1 MDRTIVQPYE
11 DINRKIYGYTLPKV
25 PSHDGYIKVGETI
38 QDTEERI
45 KSQIS
50 TAGLTADILFQ
61 RKAKR
66 IDGKWFNDTDLHR
79 YFEQNGIER
88 ANFND
93 SAREWFY
100 FDGYPEKAE
109 QLTDK
114 YIHLDYDA
122 AQVDKDHSQYQL
134 RFEQQK
140 AVEATIDYYINCDD
154 YNREFL
160 WNAKPRFG
168 KTLSTYDLVRRVKK
182 KNDEINKATNV
193 LIVTNRPAIAN
204 SWYDDYTKFI
214 SWQEPDLRFVSE
226 TDALK
231 NKAMSHEEF
240 WDELL
245 NGENDKLSLIAFVSL
260 QDLKGAEWAS
270 GEYQK
275 LEWVQRYPWSLLVVD
290 EAHEGVDTFKT
301 DRAFDGISRDFTLH
315 LSGTPFKAL
324 ADNKF
329 NESQIYNWS
338 YADEQEIKTNWD
350 YSFGSNPYESLPTL
364 NLFTYQMSR
373 IVEEEVAEGKSI
385 GDENYDYAFDLNE
398 FFKVSNGTKFDHEDD
413 VRKFLDNLASGRFPF
428 SETEHRQEL
437 NHTLWLLSRV
447 NSAKALEKMLRE
459 HPVFAK
465 YEIILAAGDGK
476 VLADVDESIEA
487 EAHDTKSTEKSLD
500 RVRKAIE
507 KYDRTITLSVGQL
520 TTGVTIPDWTGV
532 LMLSDIASP
541 ALYFQA
547 AFRSQNP
554 HEFVDENG
562 DLQRKENAYIF
573 DFSPDRTLV
582 IYDEFANNL
591 SGSSAQ
597 TENERKENIR
607 ELLNFFPVIAED
619 DDGSMREID
628 ASEVLTL
635 PNRIKATEVVKR
647 GFMSNLLFVNI
658 AGIFNAPSEIK
669 EILEKIEPEKN
680 KWPVERRPIIDT
692 KPMVNDRGEVE
703 IPEDLVVSKT
713 DELFGRKIY
722 ADEFPSDLIETEKL
736 IDEIAKSTSIGFDK
750 MADEFNLNKRQAR
763 EKQQRLI
770 EAVRQKIEE
779 IREETLREQKSIEEE
794 YSEKLTSANDE
805 ETEHIRSEIIEK
817 KAQSS
822 SKFYERV
829 NESAIKEL
837 ESVVEE
843 SAIKVEES
851 KKRTTE
857 DDVRDHLRGF
867 ARTIP
872 SYLMAY
878 GDEETEVDNFE
889 QKTDPDNFKELTSIT
904 VEEFCKLRDGFDYI
918 DEAGNEKTF
927 KGMFNKGVFNASIK
941 EFLNKKNEL
950 SNYFDTSLEEDIY
963 DYIPP
968 QETNQIY
975 TPKLV
980 VEMMVD
986 LLEEEN
992 PGIFENPNLKF
1003 VDLFTK
1009 SGLFITEII
1018 TRLYAGLAEYIPD
1031 DHERLKWIIENQ
1043 VYAVAPSNIIY
1054 NIARNF
1060 IMGDFEYISDRN
1072 SVEYDLTD
1080 AAKDGTVAEELNRL
1094 YGENMKFDV
1103 VIGNPPYQEETMGTS
1118 DTPIYHYFMDAAYE
1132 LSEKVMFITPARFL
1146 FDAGKTPSAW
1156 NRKML
1161 DDPHLK
1167 VVHYEQKS
1175 EYIFPNT
1182 NIMGGIAITYRDEN
1196 EVFGKIGTFTPFD
1209 ELQSV
1214 VNKVKKKIFTSFS
1227 ELIYAPESYKF
1238 SEKFHSDHPE
1248 VLSKLSRG
1256 HKYDITTNIFEKLGD
1271 VFKEEV
1277 FDNGHEYVSVFGR
1290 ENNAR
1295 KAKYIRNDYIRSHEN
1310 LKAYKVF
1317 LPKSNGSGAIGEVSS
1332 TPLIGEPIIAKPFEA
1347 HTQTFISIGSFS
1359 TIEEATAV
1367 FKYIKTKFVRAL
1379 LGTLKITQHNTSGT
1393 WRNVPNQD
1401 FTPDSDIDWT
1411 KSVSEINTQL
1421 YEKYDLDDK
1430 EIHFIEEKIETMD

>member
-260 QDLKGAEWAS
+260 QDLKGAEWAG

-398 FFKVSNGTKFDHEDD
+398 FFKVSNGAKFDHEDD

-459 HPVFAK
+459 HPVFGK

-507 KYDRTITLSVGQL
+507 KYGRTITLSVGQL
-520 TTGVTIPDWTGV
+520 TTGVTIPEWTGV

-591 SGSSAQ
+591 SGIAAE
-597 TENERKENIR
+597 TENERKDNIR

-750 MADEFNLNKRQAR
+750 MADEFNLNKRQVR

-779 IREETLREQKSIEEE
+779 MRDETLREQKSIEEE
-794 YSEKLTSANDE
+794 YAEKLTIASE
-805 ETEHIRSEIIEK
+805 EEAEAIQSEIIEK

-822 SKFYERV
+822 SKFYELV
-829 NESAIKEL
+829 SESAIKEL

-904 VEEFCKLRDGFDYI
+904 VEEFRKLRDGFEYVDNY
-918 DEAGNEKTF
+918 GNKKTF

-950 SNYFDTSLEEDIY
+950 SNYFDTSLKEDIY

-975 TPKLV
+975 TPKSV

-992 PGIFENPNLKF
+992 PEIFKNPNLKF
-1003 VDLFTK
+1003 IDLYTK
-1009 SGLFITEII
+1009 SGLYITELI
-1018 TRLYAGLAEYIPD
+1018 TRLYVGLADQITD
-1031 DHERLKWIIENQ
+1031 DNERLKWIIENQ
-1043 VYAVAPSNIIY
+1043 VYAIAPSNIIY

-1060 IMGDFEYISDRN
+1060 IMGDFEDISDRN
-1072 SVEYDLTD
+1072 IVEYDLTE

-1103 VIGNPPYQEETMGTS
+1103 VIGNPPYQEEILGENKTYYS
-1118 DTPIYHYFMDAAYE
+1118 PIYNEFLQASYKLADISIMIH
-1132 LSEKVMFITPARFL
+1132 PARFL
-1146 FDAGKTPSAW
+1146 FGAGATPTEW
-1156 NRKML
+1156 NERML
-1161 DDPHLK
+1161 NDEHLK
-1167 VVHYEQKS
+1167 VVYYEADSNK
-1175 EYIFPNT
+1175 IFTNT
-1182 NIMGGIAITYRDEN
+1182 DIKGGIAITYRDKN
-1196 EVFGKIGTFTPFD
+1196 KKYDPIGDFSPHE
-1209 ELQSV
+1209 ELNSV
-1214 VNKVKKKIFTSFS
+1214 LKKVKKSGFISITTVMSNQTNFDLES
-1227 ELIYAPESYKF
+1227 LYAK
-1238 SEKFHSDHPE
+1238 HPE
-1248 VLSKLSRG
+1248 YRKILGSNGKDKRMRSFIFDRVKLFLDG
-1256 HKYDITTNIFEKLGD
+1256 KP
-1271 VFKEEV
+1271 
-1277 FDNGHEYVSVFGR
+1277 DNS
-1290 ENNAR
+1290 
-1295 KAKYIRNDYIRSHEN
+1295 
-1310 LKAYKVF
+1310 KAYVAIVGRQHNERIVKWIDRSLVEDD
-1317 LPKSNGSGAIGEVSS
+1317 LSDYKIIIPKANGNGVLGEALSS
-1332 TPLIGEPIIAKPFEA
+1332 PRILKPNYGY
-1347 HTQTFISIGSFS
+1347 TQTFIAIRKLN
-1359 TIEEATAV
+1359 TQNQAEAAL
-1367 FKYIKTKFVRAL
+1367 KYVKSKFLRVL
-1379 LGTLKITQHNTSGT
+1379 LGTKKVTQDAAIPAWENI
-1393 WRNVPNQD
+1393 PLQD
-1401 FTPDSDIDWT
+1401 FSSESDIEWSNSIENIDR
-1411 KSVSEINTQL
+1411 QL
-1421 YEKYDLDDK
+1421 YEKYDLNVA
-1430 EIHFIEEKIETMD
+1430 EINFIESIAQPMD